1 MENSEKMFWTGLSPD
16 EARAALVKKD
26 KSMRDKRMS
35 LKEAIDRFVK
45 SGANV
50 AFGGFVDIRQA
61 IASAHELIRHGF
73 RDLTLSFQSAG
84 MGPDVLAGAMIA
96 RPDHCSIR
104 RVELA
109 YWAHEGYGLSP
120 VCRVMA
126 EQALIEFEDWSN
138 YNMSARFK
146 AGALGIP
153 FMPCRGPMGSDILK
167 TSRTR
172 VIDCP
177 FTGRKISLVP
187 ASHPNVALLHVQAAD
202 KFGNCVIRGS
212 EGTDPEI
219 AMASEHTII
228 TCEQLVSHELMATR
242 PNDIV
247 IHFAAVDAV
256 VQVPFGAY
264 PGACHRHYYFSERYI
279 HEFTNLVTPIIRGGS
294 TEALKAWYDEY
305 VFGVNSFEEYL
316 AKLPS
321 AELLKAQLAEREN
334 YEAFA

>member
-1 MENSEKMFWTGLSPD
+1 MFWTGLSPD
-16 EARAALVKKD
+16 EAREALVKKD

-35 LKEAIDRFVK
+35 LKEAIAEFVK
-45 SGANV
+45 PGANV
-50 AFGGFVDIRQA
+50 AFGGFVDIRQP
-61 IASAHELIRHGF
+61 IASVHELIRHGF
-73 RDLTLSFQSAG
+73 KDLTLSWHSAG
-84 MGPDVLAGAMIA
+84 MGPDVLAASMLTH
-96 RPDHCSIR
+96 PDHCNIK

-126 EQALIEFEDWSN
+126 ERSLIEFEDWSN

-146 AGALGIP
+146 AGALGVP
-153 FMPCRGPMGSDILK
+153 FMPCRGPMAGNIND
-167 TSRTR
+167 TSRTKI
-172 VIDCP
+172 IDCP
-177 FTGRKISLVP
+177 FTGRKIALVP

-202 KFGNCVIRGS
+202 KYGNCVIRGS

-228 TCEQLVSHELMATR
+228 TCEQIVSHELMTSH

-247 IHFAAVDAV
+247 IPFAAVDAV

-264 PGACHRHYYFSERYI
+264 PGGCRRHYYFSQKYI
-279 HEFTNLVTPIIRGGS
+279 HEFTGMVAPIIKGGS
-294 TEALKAWYDEY
+294 VDQLKAWYDEY